1 MLSMITIRNGAEY
14 MGSRLDAAGIRSIV
28 WQEDEDGLVY
38 ADGLQG
44 YEIDNDCELT
54 IFQGDRCVSIQRF
67 PDLDT
72 AVSVAEASERVCRWN
87 IKQGAAG
94 NGAKVNEFG
103 WKV

>member
-1 MLSMITIRNGAEY
+1 

-54 IFQGDRCVSIQRF
+54 IFQGEKCVQITPCES
-67 PDLDT
+67 LET
-72 AVSVAEASERVCRWN
+72 AVAIAEASERVCRWN

-94 NGAKVNEFG
+94 NGGKINERG
-103 WKV
+103 WRL